1 MYRLIT
7 GHAFVG
13 AYTQRFYANHTPE
26 QIACPCGEPIQTIEH
41 VLMVCPLHNAAQH
54 KHLMIGGR
62 VQNFNQ
68 LFKHKQSVQAI
79 LHFLEE
85 SGACAKPRII
95 WDPG

>member
-13 AYTQRFYANHTPE
+13 AYTQCFYANHTPE

-41 VLMVCPLHNAAQH
+41 VLMVCPLHNAAWH

-62 VQNFNQ
+62 VRNFNQ
-68 LFKHKQSVQAI
+68 LFKHKQSVQAV
-79 LHFLEE
+79 LQFLEE